1 MTSPLTAED
10 VELLRGENYA
20 YLVTLNPDGTP
31 QVTVTWVDATDDG
44 LVLVNSAVGRRKDRN
59 IRRDPHVALAVPR
72 GGDAYDWT
80 SINGTVEELI
90 EGDEALA
97 HIDALSRR
105 YDHQPWTP
113 TEGQVRVIYRI
124 RPDRIHRYRSDG

>member
-1 MTSPLTAED
+1 MADLTEREIA
-10 VELLRGENYA
+10 LLKAKNFA
-20 YLVTLNPDGTP
+20 HFVTLNEDGTAHSAP
-31 QVTVTWVDATDDG
+31 LWIDVDDDG
-44 LVLVNSAVGRRKDRN
+44 LVLVNSAVGRKKDRN
-59 IRRDPHVALAVPR
+59 IRGDPRVVLAVPR

-105 YDHQPWTP
+105 YDHEPWAP

-124 RPDRIHRYRSDG
+124 RPDRIHRYRSSG

>member
-1 MTSPLTAED
+1 MTAALTHED
-10 VELLRGENYA
+10 IELLRGENFA

-31 QVTVTWVDATDDG
+31 QATVTWVDASDDG
-44 LVLVNSAVGRRKDRN
+44 WVLVNSAVGRKKDRN
-59 IRRDPHVALAVPR
+59 IRGDPRVVLAVPR

-80 SINGTVEELI
+80 SINGTVEAVI
-90 EGDEALA
+90 EGEEALA

-105 YDHQPWTP
+105 YDHEPWTP

-124 RPDRIHRYRSDG
+124 RPDRVHRYR